1 MRAGIYR
8 LLAGAIIAAIAR
20 PSVCNRRPGFGD
32 PRRAQEGSASGVEIK
47 FNGVN
52 RGEGGREASVTWNER
67 GTNGHANEDLAWTCM
82 FL

>member
-8 LLAGAIIAAIAR
+8 LLAGAIIAAIVR

-52 RGEGGREASVTWNER
+52 RGEGGREGGER
-67 GTNGHANEDLAWTCM
+67 HVE
-82 FL
+82 